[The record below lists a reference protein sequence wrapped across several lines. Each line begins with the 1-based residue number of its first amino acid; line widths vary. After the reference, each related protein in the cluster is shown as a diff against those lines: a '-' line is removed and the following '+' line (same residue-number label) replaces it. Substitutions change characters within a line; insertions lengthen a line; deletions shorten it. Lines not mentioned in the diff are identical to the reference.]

1 MKSENEKNKKEK
13 LSRSR
18 KVNIEIDSAGREN
31 PYYLK
36 VAKRYRTV
44 KYLSLAALVFYL
56 LAMLVTYRSQ
66 ITYENLVYLAK
77 DLGTDVDAANALFD
91 EIKYD
96 ESRKM
101 SAAIYKGRLA
111 VATTTSFAI
120 YNTTGSVERTFK
132 ISMENPKVISGDKYV
147 MVYDVGGTSYSLYT
161 TIMCVNSGQT
171 QYTLQGA
178 AISDTGTFALI
189 TRARENRYNVTLYDE
204 NFREVTKI
212 YKDKYVMDVSLSADG
227 TRYAVASCEMTGSAV
242 SGEVMS
248 GRVDSEG
255 SSVTAVKDSL
265 PLDVGFFRDGSFC
278 VVGDDTVSFFA
289 PSGELVTEKR
299 LDGYGVTGISFSDG
313 GVMVVESR
321 NLVDTKNSVT
331 VFSPDGAEALSV
343 TVYSK
348 VMAYALGTDA
358 AYIAADGS
366 LTRYR
371 AAAEPESTECPFIVQ
386 TLVPYSNNVLVMGST
401 SAVTGFPA
409 QSDSAE

>member
-1 MKSENEKNKKEK
+1 MKSENEKNKEK

-18 KVNIEIDSAGREN
+18 KVNIEIESAEREN

-36 VAKRYRTV
+36 VAKRYRTL

-56 LAMLVTYRSQ
+56 LAMLVMYRSQ

-77 DLGTDVDAANALFD
+77 DLNTDVDASNALFG

-101 SAAIYKGRLA
+101 SAATYKGRLA
-111 VATTTSFAI
+111 VATTTSFTI

-147 MVYDVGGTSYSLYT
+147 MVYDVGGMSYSVYT

-178 AISDTGTFALI
+178 AISDSGTYALI

-204 NFREVTKI
+204 NFKEVTKI
-212 YKDKYVMDVSLSADG
+212 YKDKYVMDVALSSDG
-227 TRYAVASCEMTGSAV
+227 SRYAVASCEMTGTAV
-242 SGEVMS
+242 SCEVMS

-255 SSVTAVKDSL
+255 SSVTTVKDSL
-265 PLDVGFFRDGSFC
+265 PLEAGFFTDGSFC

-299 LDGYGVTGISFSDG
+299 LDGNGVTGVSFSTS
-313 GVMVVESR
+313 GVMVIESR
-321 NLVDTKNSVT
+321 NLIDTKNSAT
-331 VFSPDGAEALSV
+331 VFSPDGSEALSV

-348 VMAYALGTDA
+348 VTACALGEDA
-358 AYIAADGS
+358 AYIAADGT

-371 AAAEPESTECPFIVQ
+371 AAAEPESVDCPFIVQ
-386 TLVPYSNNVLVMGST
+386 TLVPYSDNVLVMGST

-409 QSDSAE
+409 QSGDAE

>member
-1 MKSENEKNKKEK
+1 MKSENEKNKKE

-18 KVNIEIDSAGREN
+18 TVNIEVESGVPEN

-36 VAKRYRTV
+36 VAKRYRAL

-56 LAMLVTYRSQ
+56 LAMLVVHRSQ

-77 DLGTDVDAANALFD
+77 DLGTDVDASNALFGQ
-91 EIKYD
+91 IKYD

-111 VATTTSFAI
+111 VATTTSFTI
-120 YNTTGSVERTFK
+120 YNTTGSVERSFK

-147 MVYDVGGTSYSLYT
+147 MVYDVGGTTYSIYT
-161 TIMCVNSGQT
+161 TIVCVYSGQT

-178 AISDTGTFALI
+178 AISDAGTFALI
-189 TRARENRYNVTLYDE
+189 SRARENRYNVTLYDG
-204 NFREVTKI
+204 NFRELTRI
-212 YKDKYVMDVSLSADG
+212 YKDKYVMDAALSADG

-255 SSVTAVKDSL
+255 TSTTSVSDSL
-265 PLDVGFFRDGSFC
+265 PLEAGFFANGAFC

-299 LDGYGVTGISFSDG
+299 LDGYGVTGVSFSTS

-321 NLVDTKNSVT
+321 NLIDTRNSAT

-343 TVYSK
+343 TIYSK
-348 VMAYALGTDA
+348 VSAYALGEDA
-358 AYIAADGS
+358 AYIAADGV

-371 AAAEPESTECPFIVQ
+371 AASDPQSMDCPFIVQ
-386 TLVPYSNNVLVMGST
+386 TLVPYANNVLVMGST

-409 QSDSAE
+409 DGTE

>member
-1 MKSENEKNKKEK
+1 MKNENEKNKNEK

-18 KVNIEIDSAGREN
+18 TVNIEVESAVPEN

-36 VAKRYRTV
+36 VAKRYRTL
-44 KYLSLAALVFYL
+44 KYLSLAALVFYI
-56 LAMLVTYRSQ
+56 LAMLVMHRSQ

-77 DLGTDVDAANALFD
+77 DLNTDADASAALFD

-111 VATTTSFAI
+111 VATTTSFTI
-120 YNTTGSVERTFK
+120 YNTTGSVERSFK
-132 ISMENPKVISGDKYV
+132 ISMENPKVVSGDKYV
-147 MVYDVGGTSYSLYT
+147 MVYDVGGTTYSLYT
-161 TIMCVNSGQT
+161 TIMCVFSGQT

-178 AISDTGTFALI
+178 AISDTGEFALI
-189 TRARENRYNVTLYDE
+189 SRARENRYNVTLYDS
-204 NFREVTKI
+204 NFKELTRI
-212 YKDKYVMDVSLSADG
+212 YKDKYVLDVALSADG

-255 SSVTAVKDSL
+255 ASTTSISDSL
-265 PLDVGFFRDGSFC
+265 PLEAGFFRDGSFC

-299 LDGYGVTGISFSDG
+299 LDGYGVTGISMSG
-313 GVMVVESR
+313 SGVMIVESR
-321 NLVDTKNSVT
+321 NLIDTRSSAT
-331 VFSPDGAEALSV
+331 VYASDGTEALSV

-348 VMAYALGTDA
+348 VSACALGEDA
-358 AYIAADGS
+358 AYVAAGGV

-371 AAAEPESTECPFIVQ
+371 ASADPESVDCPFIVQ
-386 TLVPYSNNVLVMGST
+386 TLVPYSGNVLVMGST
-401 SAVTGFPA
+401 SAVTGF
-409 QSDSAE
+409 SASGAE